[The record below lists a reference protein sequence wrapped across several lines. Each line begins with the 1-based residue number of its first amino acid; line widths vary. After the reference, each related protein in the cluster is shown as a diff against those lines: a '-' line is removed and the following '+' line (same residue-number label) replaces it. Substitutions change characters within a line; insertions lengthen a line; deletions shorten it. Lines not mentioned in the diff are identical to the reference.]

1 MGCHFGL
8 PELPDSDVKCKPIF
22 AQKDGDSGVENE
34 HPKHRTD
41 GWHIDLV
48 SAAEM
53 DLSTEHEAHELDDGC
68 LNQQFAASFEA
79 FGELLNSQFR

>member
-8 PELPDSDVKCKPIF
+8 LELPDSDVKCRPIF
-22 AQKDGDSGVENE
+22 AQKDGDNGVENE

-41 GWHIDLV
+41 GWQIDLV